1 MFLICLI
8 AAAGPTLGFLWLI
21 WWLDRYE
28 REPIRL
34 LLATFCWGAT
44 GAVAIAIV
52 CSLALMALLGQSFN
66 SVSPVNAVVIA
77 PLVEEPAKALV
88 FLWLVKSRH
97 FDNATDGF
105 VYGAA
110 AGLGFAMSE
119 NLGYFLSY
127 SEAPALEFASIVV
140 VRTLYTALMHACAS
154 SLIGAAIGHTR
165 FRTPAMRKKALV
177 AGLFG
182 ALAVHA
188 IWNAVLA
195 LAMAGDLA
203 PYAAINLIIF
213 PFEFAAIF
221 VVFQMSLGLEQRQLL
236 RELSEE
242 ARRGNIPPEHVAIL
256 ASYRKRRRGGWLPG
270 HVDQEQYVADTTLLA
285 MRLHQLRY
293 ATPEWEDVYT
303 DDAARLRAQIASALK
318 EPGS

>member
-1 MFLICLI
+1 
-8 AAAGPTLGFLWLI
+8 
-21 WWLDRYE
+21 
-28 REPIRL
+28 
-34 LLATFCWGAT
+34 
-44 GAVAIAIV
+44 
-52 CSLALMALLGQSFN
+52 
-66 SVSPVNAVVIA
+66 
-77 PLVEEPAKALV
+77 
-88 FLWLVKSRH
+88 
-97 FDNATDGF
+97 
-105 VYGAA
+105 
-110 AGLGFAMSE
+110 
-119 NLGYFLSY
+119 
-127 SEAPALEFASIVV
+127 
-140 VRTLYTALMHACAS
+140 
-154 SLIGAAIGHTR
+154 
-165 FRTPAMRKKALV
+165 MRKKALV